1 MNPHLRAIR
10 ISIEIQATR
19 ESRVNISIAIH
30 LTRDT
35 YVVYPFDARLQ
46 SGPAFVKRISQ
57 TCDTAVEVSA
67 FHLDG
72 NVPREEVGVRLCG
85 GFRCTTEILRWRAS
99 ETSRTV
105 AEVDRVRT
113 QIAISSNLPAG
124 LLKTLCHI
132 CIVLDNMVK
141 HLF

>member
-46 SGPAFVKRISQ
+46 SGSAFVKRISQ
-57 TCDTAVEVSA
+57 TCDTAVEVSPFISMEVAYRKKLGANRSAISAAPQA
-67 FHLDG
+67 FFTD
-72 NVPREEVGVRLCG
+72 
-85 GFRCTTEILRWRAS
+85 A
-99 ETSRTV
+99 
-105 AEVDRVRT
+105 DRVRM
-113 QIAISSNLPAG
+113 QIAISSQLSR
-124 LLKTLCHI
+124 TQCYI
-132 CIVLDNMVK
+132 CIAVDNMVK